1 MGRNDL
7 LEALRHQLPGFVDHL
22 TPHGRIPSEDEASRM
37 V

>member
-1 MGRNDL
+1 
-7 LEALRHQLPGFVDHL
+7 LPGFVDQL